1 MVAPQQTNHALA
13 QLVLRQFRMIFNEV
27 KTHFQRSEKVS
38 GLGGAQLWALS
49 LIEQQPGMQVTDL
62 AKAMD
67 IHQSTASN
75 LIRQLVQRS
84 YIRTAKQGADRRT
97 VHLFAE
103 PSGQS
108 VLNNVPGPYA
118 GVLPDA
124 LNDLDEETLASLHTD
139 LSTLIQRLRVSE
151 DASQIPLADIS
162 KK

>member
-1 MVAPQQTNHALA
+1 MTDPQQGNHILA
-13 QLVLRQFRMIFNEV
+13 QLVLRQFRVIFNEV

-49 LIEQQPGMQVTDL
+49 LIAQQPGIQVTDL

-75 LIRQLVQRS
+75 LIRQLVQKS

-103 PSGQS
+103 PSGQTL
-108 VLNNVPGPYA
+108 LNNAPGPYS

-124 LNDLDEETLASLHTD
+124 LNELDDKTLASLQRD
-139 LSTLIQRLRVSE
+139 LSTLIERLRISE

-162 KK
+162 QK